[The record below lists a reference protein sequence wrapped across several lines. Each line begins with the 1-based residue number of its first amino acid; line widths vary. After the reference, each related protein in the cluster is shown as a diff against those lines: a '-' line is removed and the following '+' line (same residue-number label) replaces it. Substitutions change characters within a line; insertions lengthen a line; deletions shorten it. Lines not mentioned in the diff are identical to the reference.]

1 MPNNPNPTLVHRKI
15 AVLGFRAVGK
25 TSLTNA
31 FVSGTFSDNYDPT
44 IENTHHKTIR
54 FRKVHFATDIIDTAG
69 MVSSVLRPTT
79 YLLCVL
85 LFTYTTSCTSAPCSM
100 YQQDEYSSISRN
112 ASVGVHGYALVF
124 SITSRSSF
132 ENVIKINEAL
142 LNALGDAPDVPRVL
156 VGSMKDL
163 GEEREVSFQQA
174 QSLASSLRL
183 PYLECSSKTGEN
195 VAEVFHTLLKEIE
208 KDDGLL
214 NDKEEDKCVIL

>member
-1 MPNNPNPTLVHRKI
+1 M
-15 AVLGFRAVGK
+15 F
-25 TSLTNA
+25 TSHIC
-31 FVSGTFSDNYDPT
+31 SYDPT

-69 MVSSVLRPTT
+69 MVSDFIFVLVMNLSQLNCR
-79 YLLCVL
+79 LL
-85 LFTYTTSCTSAPCSM
+85 LFLYWTDLCLLINSKHH
-100 YQQDEYSSISRN
+100 QDEYSSISRN

-132 ENVIKINEAL
+132 ENVIKINDAL

-163 GEEREVSFQQA
+163 GEEREVSSVQA
-174 QSLASSLRL
+174 QQLAASLRI
-183 PYLECSSKTGEN
+183 PYMECSSKTGEN

-214 NDKEEDKCVIL
+214 NDKEEEKCVILWERNFGTWRYSNRELEDVTDM

>member
-1 MPNNPNPTLVHRKI
+1 MPNKNDPTLVHRKI

-31 FVSGTFSDNYDPT
+31 FVSGTFSDTYDPT

-69 MVSSVLRPTT
+69 M
-79 YLLCVL
+79 
-85 LFTYTTSCTSAPCSM
+85 
-100 YQQDEYSSISRN
+100 DEYSSISRN

-124 SITSRSSF
+124 SITSRSSY
-132 ENVIKINEAL
+132 ENVIKINDAL

-163 GEEREVSFQQA
+163 GEEREVTNQAAVSLA
-174 QSLASSLRL
+174 QSWRI

-214 NDKEEDKCVIL
+214 NDKEEEKCIIL

>member
-69 MVSSVLRPTT
+69 MVSSVLRPKV
-79 YLLCVL
+79 YVVCVL